1 MHLKT
6 LTVKG
11 FKSFAS
17 ATSFEFEPGVTAVVG
32 PNGSGKSN
40 VVDALSWVMGEQGA
54 KSLRGG
60 KMEDVIFAGTSG
72 RAPLG
77 RAHVSLTIDNS
88 DGALP
93 IEYSEVT
100 ISRTLFRT
108 GGSEYAINGNSCR
121 LLDIQELLSDSGLG
135 REMHV
140 IVGQGQLDRILHATP
155 EERRGFIEEASGV
168 LKHRRRKEKTLRK
181 LASMETN
188 VSRLEDLTGEI
199 GRQLTPLGRQ
209 AKVARRAQRIQHDV
223 RDARARLFAD
233 DWIQASTALDSD
245 ADELQRLR
253 DQLAERERAHDEI
266 TRIITELEAEA
277 SSLSPQVTRARDTWY
292 SLSQM
297 RERFESLTQLAQERL
312 RTQSTPVGRA
322 HLRDPEKLQE
332 NADRIARDLESTE
345 TSVDKAREDH
355 ESSGK
360 TRAQK
365 EEAAS
370 EAEEHH
376 ANLLAAAAERRE
388 NIASLR
394 GAMATARSEHET
406 LVARREEQE
415 REVEAVDRRLEEYRS
430 QLAQQ
435 TETSGPTE
443 ENTTAASEA
452 SEAAHAQTETTQAA
466 LDHAAS
472 RLNAVRRDHDAA
484 RARVEALE
492 ESLPAADATEAI
504 MDRFRDHVSRVRERL
519 TVDPDHAAAISMAMG
534 AVADGLALSEGAGFE
549 TVLEEARSSDL
560 GVVSLLLEGEKTR
573 TAEGEDPGPPDSAFG
588 AYLEELASSGTDVVW
603 APRTITGGAS
613 AREVQAILS
622 RCAVVPDAASAA
634 KLRTHLLSDANASA
648 VPSGWKIVA
657 GDGTVLEEHQA
668 RGGSSGGTSGL
679 EISAR
684 IELARAKVDELGQEF
699 SAAEK
704 AHEQASEE
712 HRAAREK
719 ARTAREEFARISRES
734 TASAAALSRAR
745 TLVTSTEEEAEQAR
759 ARLEELKR
767 QEPEAADKLK
777 QAVGAVSAALEL
789 QDQDGGEALE
799 RAERIRDQA
808 VEEAK
813 TARTRETEALLSL
826 RGVEGEIDQLRQRRD
841 AALRTVASERAA
853 HAEVERQETRRKAQY
868 SATSR
873 VLSLIGRVSE
883 RINAS
888 SELARVERENMQTR
902 RAGVE
907 TRLAEAREKE
917 KKLREELDSTRA
929 KAHSGELER
938 ATREAKL
945 ESLRETILE
954 ELSLTA
960 ETLVADYGPHL
971 PIPVLDESGEVAGEE
986 PFVRATQEKRL
997 GTARKELKSLGKVNP
1012 LALEEFA
1019 ALEERH
1025 TYLVQQLEDIKA
1037 SRADLEELIR
1047 DLDDHVRDVFT
1058 QAFHDTQEQFVQV
1071 FSTLFPG
1078 GEGKLVLTDP
1088 NDMLSTGIEVHAKPA
1103 GKKVKRLSLLSGGE
1117 RSLTAIAMLVAIF
1130 RARPSPFY
1138 VMDEVEAALDDRNLG
1153 RLLTILRELQ
1163 TSSQLIII
1171 THQKRT
1177 MEIADAL
1184 YGVSMRGDGITQ
1196 VISQKLAD
1204 LR

>member
-72 RAPLG
+72 RAALG
-77 RAHVSLTIDNS
+77 RAHVSLTIDNT

-223 RDARARLFAD
+223 RDARARLYAD
-233 DWIQASTALDSD
+233 DWVQASTELDTD
-245 ADELQRLR
+245 AEELER
-253 DQLAERERAHDEI
+253 LAERLR
-266 TRIITELEAEA
+266 TLEAEHDRATEAIA
-277 SSLSPQVTRARDTWY
+277 SLEADAARLTPRVSRARDTWY
-292 SLSQM
+292 ALSQL
-297 RERFESLTQLAQERL
+297 RERYESLKQLAQERQ
-312 RTQSTPVGRA
+312 RTQATPVGRA
-322 HLRDPEKLQE
+322 HLRDPEQLE
-332 NADRIARDLESTE
+332 ANAERIAREL
-345 TSVDKAREDH
+345 
-355 ESSGK
+355 
-360 TRAQK
+360 
-365 EEAAS
+365 EEAVAS
-370 EAEEHH
+370 LAEAEESHQKAGTARAEAEEEARAAEAHH
-376 ANLLAAAAERRE
+376 AHLVAASAERRE

-394 GAMATARSEHET
+394 GAMATARSQHES
-406 LVARREEQE
+406 LQARRREQE
-415 REVEAVDRRLEEYRS
+415 EEVASIQRRLDDYRADLERLS
-430 QLAQQ
+430 GS
-435 TETSGPTE
+435 SGPTDDD
-443 ENTTAASEA
+443 TAAASTA
-452 SEAAHAQTETTQAA
+452 SEEAHAATESTQAA
-466 LDHAAS
+466 LDEAATKLNASRRELDAAS
-472 RLNAVRRDHDAA
+472 
-484 RARVEALE
+484 ARVAALR

-504 MDRFRDHVSRVRERL
+504 AQEFRDQTHRVRDEL
-519 TVDPDHAAAISMAMG
+519 AVDPHYAAALSAGLGPVAEGLAIEDPDHLQRI
-534 AVADGLALSEGAGFE
+534 L
-549 TVLEEARSSDL
+549 THAREREL
-560 GVVSLLLEGEKTR
+560 GVVSLLLGDRESQGSR
-573 TAEGEDPGPPDSAFG
+573 NADEDPWEDILRGLDDA
-588 AYLEELASSGTDVVW
+588 AYRDVVW
-603 APRTITGGAS
+603 APHAITGGRLADRVRHLVRNCLI
-613 AREVQAILS
+613 APTLETACGLRDRLVRE
-622 RCAVVPDAASAA
+622 AAAGSIP
-634 KLRTHLLSDANASA
+634 RDW
-648 VPSGWKIVA
+648 VIVLH
-657 GDGTVLEEHQA
+657 DGTIIQDLQA
-668 RGGSSGGTSGL
+668 RGGSAAGATGL

-684 IELARAKVDELGQEF
+684 IDEAERTVETLRERHLV
-699 SAAEK
+699 AEADHEK
-704 AHEQASEE
+704 AAGE
-712 HRAAREK
+712 HRRAREAARAARE
-719 ARTAREEFARISRES
+719 EFTRISRLS
-734 TASAAALSRAR
+734 SANTAALAKAR
-745 TLVTSTEEEAEQAR
+745 TLVTSTEEELDGAR
-759 ARLEELKR
+759 HRLEDLAAR
-767 QEPEAADKLK
+767 EPELAEKLDH
-777 QAVGAVSAALEL
+777 AVGAVSAALEL
-789 QDQDGGEALE
+789 QDEDGGEALE
-799 RAERIRDQA
+799 RAERARS
-808 VEEAK
+808 EAGEAAAS
-813 TARTRETEALLSL
+813 ARARETEALLAV
-826 RGVEGEIDQLRQRRD
+826 RGAQGQIDQLRQRRD
-841 AALRTVASERAA
+841 SARRAVAAERAA
-853 HAEVERQETRRKAQY
+853 HAEVERQEQRRRAQY
-868 SATSR
+868 TATSR
-873 VLSLIGRVSE
+873 VLSMIGVVCE
-883 RINAS
+883 RLDAS
-888 SELARVERENMQTR
+888 LGVAEAERERLQTH
-902 RAGVE
+902 RAAQE
-907 TRLAEAREKE
+907 TRLAEAREHE
-917 KKLREELDSTRA
+917 KTQRDSLDSHRA

-945 ESLRETILE
+945 ESLREAILE
-954 ELSLTA
+954 ELSLTTD
-960 ETLVADYGPHL
+960 TLVADYGPHL
-971 PIPVLDESGEVAGEE
+971 PIPVLDEAGEVTGEE
-986 PFVRATQEKRL
+986 HFVREVQERRL
-997 GTARKELKSLGKVNP
+997 QRARKDLKALGKVNP

-1025 TYLVQQLEDIKA
+1025 TYLVQQLEDLKA
-1037 SRADLEELIR
+1037 SREDLEEIIR
-1047 DLDDHVRDVFT
+1047 DVDEHVRQVFT
-1058 QAFHDTQEQFVQV
+1058 QAFHDTQEQFVRV
-1071 FSTLFPG
+1071 FATLFPG

-1088 NDMLSTGIEVHAKPA
+1088 SDMLTTGIEVHAKPA

-1130 RARPSPFY
+1130 KARPSPFY

-1153 RLLTILRELQ
+1153 RLLTILKELQ
-1163 TSSQLIII
+1163 ESSQLIII

-1177 MEIADAL
+1177 MEISDAL

>member
-77 RAHVSLTIDNS
+77 RAHVSLTIDNA

-223 RDARARLFAD
+223 RDARARIYAD
-233 DWIQASTALDSD
+233 DWVQASTALDTD
-245 ADELQRLR
+245 ADELQKVRE
-253 DQLAERERAHDEI
+253 QLKARESAYEQVSR
-266 TRIITELEAEA
+266 RIAELEAEA
-277 SSLSPQVTRARDTWY
+277 SRVSPEVTRARDTWY
-292 SLSQM
+292 ALSQL

-322 HLRDPEKLQE
+322 HLRDPERLQE
-332 NADRIARDLESTE
+332 NADRIASDLEAADAALVE
-345 TSVDKAREDH
+345 ARARH
-355 ESSGK
+355 EEYGK
-360 TRAQK
+360 LRLDRE
-365 EEAAS
+365 EEART
-370 EAEEHH
+370 AEEHH
-376 ANLLAAAAERRE
+376 ANLLAAAAEQRE

-394 GAMATARSEHET
+394 GKMATARSEHET
-406 LVARREEQE
+406 LTARREEQE
-415 REVEAVDRRLEEYRS
+415 REVEAIRQRLEDYRVE
-430 QLAQQ
+430 LERQ
-435 TETSGPTE
+435 TEVSGPTE
-443 ENTTAASEA
+443 EDTSTASEA
-452 SEAAHAQTETTQAA
+452 SDAAHAATERSQTA
-466 LDHAAS
+466 LDAAATE
-472 RLNAVRRDHDAA
+472 LNSVRREHDAA
-484 RARVEALE
+484 RARVEALK
-492 ESLPAADATEAI
+492 ESMPAADATEAI
-504 MDRFRDHVSRVRERL
+504 LERFREQTSRVREQL
-519 TVDPDHAAAISMAMG
+519 AVDPESAAAVSTALG
-534 AVADGLALSEGAGFE
+534 PVADGLALSETEDFGTILDEARAAGLGVLSLMLGPTSQVGDVGTKGHEAFGEYLGALKSDGVVDV
-549 TVLEEARSSDL
+549 TWAPQAIAGGRLADEARS
-560 GVVSLLLEGEKTR
+560 LLR
-573 TAEGEDPGPPDSAFG
+573 
-588 AYLEELASSGTDVVW
+588 
-603 APRTITGGAS
+603 
-613 AREVQAILS
+613 
-622 RCAVVPDAASAA
+622 RCALVPDARSAA
-634 KLRTHLLSDANASA
+634 QLRERFIDDAEHGVVLPEA
-648 VPSGWKIVA
+648 WRIVA
-657 GDGTVLEEHQA
+657 SDGTVVEEQQV
-668 RGGSSGGTSGL
+668 RGGSAEGASGL

-684 IELARAKVDELGQEF
+684 IEAAQARVDELGRVYA
-699 SAAEK
+699 SAER
-704 AHEQASEE
+704 AHREASEE
-712 HRAAREK
+712 HRRVRDEAR
-719 ARTAREEFARISRES
+719 AAREEFARISRES

-745 TLVTSTEEEAEQAR
+745 TLVSSTEEEVEQALR
-759 ARLEELKR
+759 RLDELKAR
-767 QEPEAADKLK
+767 EPEVADRLK

-789 QDQDGGEALE
+789 QDHDGGQALE
-799 RAERIRDQA
+799 RAEKMRNEAAD
-808 VEEAK
+808 EAK
-813 TARTRETEALLSL
+813 AARSRETEALLGL
-826 RGVEGEIDQLRQRRD
+826 RGAQGQIDQLKQRYD
-841 AALRTVASERAA
+841 AALRSVASERAA
-853 HAEVERQETRRKAQY
+853 HAEVERQEKQRKAKY
-868 SATSR
+868 AATSR
-873 VLSLIGRVSE
+873 VLAMIGTVRE
-883 RINAS
+883 RIEAS
-888 SELARVERENMQTR
+888 LNVAQDERERVQTR
-902 RAGVE
+902 RAGIE
-907 TRLAEAREKE
+907 SRLAEGREEE
-917 KKLREELDSTRA
+917 KKIRDELDSTRS

-960 ETLVADYGPHL
+960 ETLVSDYGPHL
-971 PIPVLDESGEVAGEE
+971 PIPVLDDAGEVEGEE
-986 PFVRATQEKRL
+986 PFVREVQEKRL
-997 GTARKELKSLGKVNP
+997 AKARKDLKALGKVNP

-1025 TYLVQQLEDIKA
+1025 TYLVQQLEDLKA
-1037 SRADLEELIR
+1037 SRSDLEEIIR
-1047 DLDDHVRDVFT
+1047 DVDDHVRQVFT
-1058 QAFHDTQEQFVQV
+1058 QAFHDTQEQFVRV

-1088 NDMLSTGIEVHAKPA
+1088 SDMLTTGIEVHAKPA

-1130 RARPSPFY
+1130 KARPSPFY

-1153 RLLTILRELQ
+1153 RLLTILKELQ
-1163 TSSQLIII
+1163 VSSQLIII

>member
-77 RAHVSLTIDNS
+77 RAHVSLTIDNT

-233 DWIQASTALDSD
+233 DWVQASTALETDAEELQRV
-245 ADELQRLR
+245 ADELRR
-253 DQLAERERAHDEI
+253 
-266 TRIITELEAEA
+266 LEAEQEEA
-277 SSLSPQVTRARDTWY
+277 TRAIAEIEAEAAGLSPRVSRARDTWY
-292 SLSQM
+292 ALSQL
-297 RERFESLTQLAQERL
+297 RERYESLKQLAQERQ

-322 HLRDPEKLQE
+322 HLRDPEQLQA
-332 NADRIARDLESTE
+332 NAERIARELEDAEHAVEQVEQRHLEAGEERSR
-345 TSVDKAREDH
+345 AED
-355 ESSGK
+355 E
-360 TRAQK
+360 AQAA
-365 EEAAS
+365 EAHHAHLVAAS
-370 EAEEHH
+370 
-376 ANLLAAAAERRE
+376 AERRE
-388 NIASLR
+388 NLASLR
-394 GAMATARSEHET
+394 GAMSTARSEHESLQT
-406 LVARREEQE
+406 RRREQE
-415 REVEAVDRRLEEYRS
+415 AEVASVQQRLDTYRTDLERLS
-430 QLAQQ
+430 GA
-435 TETSGPTE
+435 SGPTDE
-443 ENTTAASEA
+443 DTA
-452 SEAAHAQTETTQAA
+452 
-466 LDHAAS
+466 AAS
-472 RLNAVRRDHDAA
+472 RASDEAHAATESTQAQLDKAATSLNATRRELDAA
-484 RARVEALE
+484 LARVEALK

-504 MDRFRDHVSRVRERL
+504 ASAFGDQIRRVRDGV
-519 TVDPDHAAAISMAMG
+519 TVEPEHAGALSVALG
-534 AVADGLALSEGAGFE
+534 AVADGLAVREPEALQNILNHAREEG
-549 TVLEEARSSDL
+549 L
-560 GVVSLLLEGEKTR
+560 GVVSLLVDSPNVVRGGGDDLENALHRIKE
-573 TAEGEDPGPPDSAFG
+573 SW
-588 AYLEELASSGTDVVW
+588 ASDVVW
-603 APRTITGGAS
+603 APRVVTGGDLAES
-613 AREVQAILS
+613 VRTIVS
-622 RCAVVPDAASAA
+622 RCLIAPSLDVACALRDRLLELPDGELTTPGWQVV
-634 KLRTHLLSDANASA
+634 
-648 VPSGWKIVA
+648 VA
-657 GDGTVLEEHQA
+657 DGTVIAAGQA
-668 RGGSSGGTSGL
+668 RGGSASGATGL

-684 IELARAKVDELGQEF
+684 MASAEEALAGLRERHDQAVAKH
-699 SAAEK
+699 EK
-704 AHEQASEE
+704 ASEE
-712 HRAAREK
+712 HRRSREAAR
-719 ARTAREEFARISRES
+719 AAREEFARISKES
-734 TASAAALSRAR
+734 SSNAAALAQAR
-745 TLVTSTEEEAEQAR
+745 TLVTSTEEELDGAKR
-759 ARLEELKR
+759 RLEELAAR
-767 QEPEAADKLK
+767 EPALAEKLEH
-777 QAVGAVSAALEL
+777 AVGAVSAALEL
-789 QDQDGGEALE
+789 QDEDGGEALE
-799 RAERIRDQA
+799 RAEVARKDA
-808 VEEAK
+808 TEAAR
-813 TARTRETEALLSL
+813 TARTRETEALLAVRSAQSQ
-826 RGVEGEIDQLRQRRD
+826 IDQLKQRKD
-841 AALRTVASERAA
+841 AALRAVSTERAA
-853 HAEVERQETRRKAQY
+853 HAEVERQEKRRRIQY
-868 SATSR
+868 QATSR
-873 VLSLIGRVSE
+873 VLSMIGSVCE
-883 RINAS
+883 RLEAS
-888 SELARVERENMQTR
+888 LTVADAERERLQKE
-902 RAGVE
+902 RAGLE
-907 TRLAEAREKE
+907 SRLAEARTREKSQ
-917 KKLREELDSTRA
+917 RDALDAQRS

-945 ESLRETILE
+945 ESLRESILE
-954 ELSLTA
+954 ELSLTTD
-960 ETLVADYGPHL
+960 TLVSDYGPHL
-971 PIPVLDESGEVAGEE
+971 PIPVLDESGETTGEE
-986 PFVRATQEKRL
+986 PFVREAQERRL
-997 GTARKELKSLGKVNP
+997 QRARKDLKALGKVNP

-1025 TYLVQQLEDIKA
+1025 TYLVQQLEDLKA
-1037 SRADLEELIR
+1037 SRADLEEIIR
-1047 DLDDHVRDVFT
+1047 DVDDHVRTVFT
-1058 QAFHDTQEQFVQV
+1058 QAFHDTQEQFVKV
-1071 FSTLFPG
+1071 FATLFPG

-1088 NDMLSTGIEVHAKPA
+1088 SDMLTTGIEVHAKPA

-1130 RARPSPFY
+1130 KARPSPFY

-1153 RLLTILRELQ
+1153 RLLTILKELQ
-1163 TSSQLIII
+1163 LSSQLIII

>member
-72 RAPLG
+72 RAALG
-77 RAHVSLTIDNS
+77 RAHVSLTIDNT

-223 RDARARLFAD
+223 RDARARLYAD
-233 DWIQASTALDSD
+233 DWVQASTELDTD
-245 ADELQRLR
+245 AEELER
-253 DQLAERERAHDEI
+253 LAERLRTLEGEHDRA
-266 TRIITELEAEA
+266 TEAIARLEADA
-277 SSLSPQVTRARDTWY
+277 ARLAPRVSRARDTWY
-292 SLSQM
+292 ALSQL
-297 RERFESLTQLAQERL
+297 RERYESLRQLAQERQ
-312 RTQSTPVGRA
+312 RTQATPVGRA
-322 HLRDPEKLQE
+322 HLRDPEQLAAHAE
-332 NADRIARDLESTE
+332 GIS
-345 TSVDKAREDH
+345 REL
-355 ESSGK
+355 
-360 TRAQK
+360 
-365 EEAAS
+365 EEAVASLAEAEEAHERAGTVRS
-370 EAEEHH
+370 EAEEEARSAEAHH
-376 ANLLAAAAERRE
+376 AHLVAASAERRE

-394 GAMATARSEHET
+394 GAMATARSQHES
-406 LVARREEQE
+406 LQARRREQE
-415 REVEAVDRRLEEYRS
+415 DEVAAIQRRLDDYRADLERMADS
-430 QLAQQ
+430 
-435 TETSGPTE
+435 SGPTDE
-443 ENTTAASEA
+443 DTAAASTA
-452 SEAAHAQTETTQAA
+452 SEEAHAATETTQAA
-466 LDHAAS
+466 LDESAAKLNESRRDMDAAS
-472 RLNAVRRDHDAA
+472 
-484 RARVEALE
+484 ARVAALK

-504 MDRFRDHVSRVRERL
+504 ATEFRDHTHRVRDRL
-519 TVDPDHAAAISMAMG
+519 TVDPRYAAALSAG
-534 AVADGLALSEGAGFE
+534 LGPVADGLSVGDPAHLQRILTHAQDKE
-549 TVLEEARSSDL
+549 L
-560 GVVSLLLEGEKTR
+560 GVVSLLLGDHGSQFSSLTDQGDWEALLRELDE
-573 TAEGEDPGPPDSAFG
+573 TA
-588 AYLEELASSGTDVVW
+588 YRDVVW
-603 APRTITGGAS
+603 APRAVTGGELADHVRHLARHCLIAPTLEIACALRDRLVEES
-613 AREVQAILS
+613 ATRPIPPDWAIVLQ
-622 RCAVVPDAASAA
+622 
-634 KLRTHLLSDANASA
+634 
-648 VPSGWKIVA
+648 
-657 GDGTVLEEHQA
+657 DGTILQGLQA
-668 RGGSSGGTSGL
+668 RGGSAAGATGL

-684 IELARAKVDELGQEF
+684 ID
-699 SAAEK
+699 AAEQAVETMRERYSLAEAEHEK
-704 AHEQASEE
+704 AAQD
-712 HRAAREK
+712 HRRTRDA
-719 ARTAREEFARISRES
+719 ARTAREEFTRISRLS
-734 TASAAALSRAR
+734 SANAAALAKAR
-745 TLVTSTEEEAEQAR
+745 TLVTSTEEELDGAR
-759 ARLEELKR
+759 TRLEDLVGR
-767 QEPEAADKLK
+767 EPELAEKLDH
-777 QAVGAVSAALEL
+777 AVGAVSAALEL
-789 QDQDGGEALE
+789 QDEDGGEALE
-799 RAERIRDQA
+799 RADQA
-808 VEEAK
+808 RTKAAEAAAA
-813 TARTRETEALLSL
+813 ARSRETEALLTV
-826 RGVEGEIDQLRQRRD
+826 RGIQGQIDQFRQRRD
-841 AALRTVASERAA
+841 SARRAVAAEKAA
-853 HAEVERQETRRKAQY
+853 HAEVERQEKRRRAQY
-868 SATSR
+868 AATSR
-873 VLSLIGRVSE
+873 VLSMIGTVCE
-883 RINAS
+883 RLENS
-888 SELARVERENMQTR
+888 LAVAEAERERLQTG
-902 RAGVE
+902 RAALE
-907 TRLAEAREKE
+907 TRLAEAREHE
-917 KKLREELDSTRA
+917 KTQRDSLDAHRA

-945 ESLRETILE
+945 ESLREAIFE
-954 ELSLTA
+954 ELSLT
-960 ETLVADYGPHL
+960 TDHLIADYGPHL
-971 PIPVLDESGEVAGEE
+971 PIPVLDEAGETTGE
-986 PFVRATQEKRL
+986 EHFVREVQERRL
-997 GTARKELKSLGKVNP
+997 QRARKDLKALGKVNP

-1025 TYLVQQLEDIKA
+1025 TYLVQQLEDLKA
-1037 SRADLEELIR
+1037 SREDLEEIIR
-1047 DLDDHVRDVFT
+1047 DVDEHVRQVFT
-1058 QAFHDTQEQFVQV
+1058 QAFHDTQEQFVRV
-1071 FSTLFPG
+1071 FATLFPG

-1088 NDMLSTGIEVHAKPA
+1088 HDMLTTGIEVHAKPA

-1130 RARPSPFY
+1130 KARPSPFY

-1153 RLLTILRELQ
+1153 RLLKILKELQ
-1163 TSSQLIII
+1163 ESSQLIII

-1177 MEIADAL
+1177 MEISDAL

>member
-72 RAPLG
+72 RAALG

-223 RDARARLFAD
+223 RDARARLYAD
-233 DWIQASTALDSD
+233 DWVQASTALDTD
-245 ADELQRLR
+245 AEELARLQEKLR
-253 DQLAERERAHDEI
+253 EQEAAHERMTRAIADLE
-266 TRIITELEAEA
+266 TEAARLT
-277 SSLSPQVTRARDTWY
+277 PQVSSARDTWY
-292 SLSQM
+292 ALSQL
-297 RERFESLTQLAQERL
+297 RERYESLTQLAQERL
-312 RTQSTPVGRA
+312 RTQSTPVARA
-322 HLRDPEKLQE
+322 HLRDPAELQK
-332 NADRIARDLESTE
+332 NADRIGAELDKAE
-345 TSVDKAREDH
+345 TSLEEARRAHEDA
-355 ESSGK
+355 GAL
-360 TRAQK
+360 RAEK
-365 EEAAS
+365 EERAGS
-370 EAEEHH
+370 AEEHH
-376 ANLLAAAAERRE
+376 SHLLAAAAEQRE

-394 GAMATARSEHET
+394 GKMATARSEHESLT
-406 LVARREEQE
+406 ARREEQE
-415 REVEAVDRRLEEYRS
+415 SEVEAIRQRLEGYRS
-430 QLAQQ
+430 ELTEQ
-435 TETSGPTE
+435 TRASGPTE
-443 ENTTAASEA
+443 DDTTAASEA
-452 SEAAHAQTETTQAA
+452 SEEAHAATERSQAVLDDAATA
-466 LDHAAS
+466 LHAA
-472 RLNAVRRDHDAA
+472 RRGLDAA
-484 RARVEALE
+484 TARVQALE
-492 ESLPAADATEAI
+492 ESMPAADATEAI
-504 MDRFRDHVSRVRERL
+504 LERFRDRTERVREQL
-519 TVDPDHAAAISMAMG
+519 SVDPDHAAA
-534 AVADGLALSEGAGFE
+534 VATALGPVAEGLAVSDPSL
-549 TVLEEARSSDL
+549 LHRILDEARDADL
-560 GVVSLLLEGEKTR
+560 GVVSLLLAHGTDDAPTPRKDGGNGFDDHLDR
-573 TAEGEDPGPPDSAFG
+573 
-588 AYLEELASSGTDVVW
+588 LADDGVDVVW
-603 APRTITGGAS
+603 APRAVTGGRFQEE
-613 AREVQAILS
+613 ARELLCH
-622 RCAVVPDAASAA
+622 CALVPDAAAA
-634 KLRTHLLSDANASA
+634 EVLRERLVGATSDGA
-648 VPSGWKIVA
+648 VPGGWRIVA
-657 GDGTVLEEHQA
+657 PDGTVVEAHQA
-668 RGGSSGGTSGL
+668 RGGSAEGSSGL

-684 IELARAKVDELGQEF
+684 IESARRRADELARQ
-699 SAAEK
+699 
-704 AHEQASEE
+704 HEQAERAHAQAAE
-712 HRAAREK
+712 DHRRVRER

-745 TLVTSTEEEAEQAR
+745 TLVTSTEEELEQAGR
-759 ARLEELKR
+759 RLQDLR
-767 QEPEAADKLK
+767 QREPDIAERLK

-789 QDQDGGEALE
+789 QDQDGGEALA
-799 RAERIRDQA
+799 RAEKQRDDA
-808 VEEAK
+808 AAEAK
-813 TARTRETEALLSL
+813 DARARETEALLSL
-826 RGVEGEIDQLRQRRD
+826 RAAQGHLDHVEQRRD
-841 AALRTVASERAA
+841 AALRAVAAERAA
-853 HAEVERQETRRKAQY
+853 RAEVERQEKQRRAKYA
-868 SATSR
+868 ATSR
-873 VLSLIGRVSE
+873 MLSMIGTVSE
-883 RINAS
+883 RIRAS
-888 SELARVERENMQTR
+888 VTVADEERERVQTR
-902 RAGVE
+902 RAHLE
-907 TRLAEAREKE
+907 SRLAEARQEE
-917 KKLREELDSTRA
+917 KKVRDELDSTRS
-929 KAHSGELER
+929 KTHSGEVER

-945 ESLRETILE
+945 DSLRESILE

-960 ETLVADYGPHL
+960 EALVTDYGPHL
-971 PIPVLDESGEVAGEE
+971 PIPVLDETGEVLGEE
-986 PFVRATQEKRL
+986 PFVRETQEKRL
-997 GTARKELKSLGKVNP
+997 VRARKDLKALGKVNP

-1025 TYLVQQLEDIKA
+1025 TYLVQQLEDLKA
-1037 SRADLEELIR
+1037 SRADLEEIIR
-1047 DLDDHVRDVFT
+1047 DVDDHVRAVFT
-1058 QAFHDTQEQFVQV
+1058 QAFEDTQEQFVRV

-1088 NDMLSTGIEVHAKPA
+1088 SDMLTTGIEVHAKPA

-1130 RARPSPFY
+1130 KARPSPFY

-1153 RLLTILRELQ
+1153 RLLTILKELQ
-1163 TSSQLIII
+1163 ESSQLIII

>member
-77 RAHVSLTIDNS
+77 RAHVSLTIDNA

-223 RDARARLFAD
+223 RDARARIYAD
-233 DWIQASTALDSD
+233 DWVQASTALDTD
-245 ADELQRLR
+245 ADELQKIQE
-253 DQLAERERAHDEI
+253 QLKAREAAHEDVSQ
-266 TRIITELEAEA
+266 RIAGLEAEA
-277 SSLSPQVTRARDTWY
+277 SLVSPEVTRARDTWY
-292 SLSQM
+292 ALSQL
-297 RERFESLTQLAQERL
+297 RERFDSLTQLAQERL

-322 HLRDPEKLQE
+322 HLRDPERLQE
-332 NADRIARDLESTE
+332 NADRIASDLEAADVALNE
-345 TSVDKAREDH
+345 ARARH
-355 ESSGK
+355 EESGK
-360 TRAQK
+360 LRLDRE
-365 EEAAS
+365 EEART
-370 EAEEHH
+370 AEEHH
-376 ANLLAAAAERRE
+376 ANLLAAAAEQRE

-394 GAMATARSEHET
+394 GKMATARSEHET
-406 LVARREEQE
+406 LTARREEQE
-415 REVEAVDRRLEEYRS
+415 REVEAIRQRLEDYRID
-430 QLAQQ
+430 LERQ
-435 TETSGPTE
+435 TEVSGPTE
-443 ENTTAASEA
+443 EDTSKASEA
-452 SEAAHAQTETTQAA
+452 SDAAHAATERSQTTLDAA
-466 LDHAAS
+466 TAE
-472 RLNAVRRDHDAA
+472 LNSVRREHDAA
-484 RARVEALE
+484 RARVEALK
-492 ESLPAADATEAI
+492 ESMPAADATEAI
-504 MDRFRDHVSRVRERL
+504 LERFREQTTRVREQL
-519 TVDPDHAAAISMAMG
+519 AVDPEYAAAVSTALG
-534 AVADGLALSEGAGFE
+534 PVAEGLALTE
-549 TVLEEARSSDL
+549 TEDFGTILDEARAADL
-560 GVVSLLLEGEKTR
+560 GVVSLMLGATSQVGNVGTKGLE
-573 TAEGEDPGPPDSAFG
+573 AFG
-588 AYLEELASSGTDVVW
+588 DYLRTLKSDGVVDVTW
-603 APRTITGGAS
+603 APRAVAGGRLADE
-613 AREVQAILS
+613 ARSLLR
-622 RCAVVPDAASAA
+622 RCALVPDARSAA
-634 KLRTHLLSDANASA
+634 QLRERFIDDAEHGV
-648 VPSGWKIVA
+648 VPEAWRIVA
-657 GDGTVLEEHQA
+657 SDGTVVEEQQA
-668 RGGSSGGTSGL
+668 RGGSAEGASGL

-684 IELARAKVDELGQEF
+684 IEAAQARVDELGRVYA
-699 SAAEK
+699 SAER
-704 AHEQASEE
+704 AHREATEE
-712 HRAAREK
+712 HRRVHDEAR
-719 ARTAREEFARISRES
+719 AAREEFARISRES

-745 TLVTSTEEEAEQAR
+745 TLVSSTEEEAEQALR
-759 ARLEELKR
+759 RLNELKAR
-767 QEPEAADKLK
+767 EPEVADRLK

-789 QDQDGGEALE
+789 QDHDGGQALE
-799 RAERIRDQA
+799 RAEKMRNEAAD
-808 VEEAK
+808 EAK
-813 TARTRETEALLSL
+813 AARSRETEALLGL
-826 RGVEGEIDQLRQRRD
+826 RGAQGQIDQLKQRYD

-853 HAEVERQETRRKAQY
+853 HAEVERQEKQRKAKY
-868 SATSR
+868 AATSR
-873 VLSLIGRVSE
+873 VLAMIGTVRE
-883 RINAS
+883 RIEAS
-888 SELARVERENMQTR
+888 LNVSQDERERVQTR
-902 RAGVE
+902 RAGIE
-907 TRLAEAREKE
+907 SRLAEGREEE
-917 KKLREELDSTRA
+917 KKIRDELDSTRS
-929 KAHSGELER
+929 KVHSGELER

-945 ESLRETILE
+945 ESLRETILD

-960 ETLVADYGPHL
+960 ETLVSDYGPHL
-971 PIPVLDESGEVAGEE
+971 PIPVLDDAGEVEGEE
-986 PFVRATQEKRL
+986 PFVREVQEKRL
-997 GTARKELKSLGKVNP
+997 TKARNDLKALGKVNP

-1025 TYLVQQLEDIKA
+1025 TYLVQQLEDLKA
-1037 SRADLEELIR
+1037 SRADLEEIIR
-1047 DLDDHVRDVFT
+1047 DVDDHVRQVFT
-1058 QAFHDTQEQFVQV
+1058 QAFHDTQEQFVRV

-1088 NDMLSTGIEVHAKPA
+1088 SDMLTTGIEVHAKPA

-1130 RARPSPFY
+1130 KARPSPFY

-1153 RLLTILRELQ
+1153 RLLTILKELQ
-1163 TSSQLIII
+1163 VSSQLIII